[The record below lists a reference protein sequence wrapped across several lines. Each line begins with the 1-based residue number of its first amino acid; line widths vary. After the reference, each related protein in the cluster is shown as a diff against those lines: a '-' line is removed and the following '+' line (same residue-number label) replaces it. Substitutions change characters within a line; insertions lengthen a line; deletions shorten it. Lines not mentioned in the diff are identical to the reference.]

1 MKKNLIII
9 LVSTSL
15 VLSGCTWFGSSTPAT
30 PKKVAP
36 APIGTLVT
44 PHPIAGLVVPSCDK
58 LYADLSK
65 KFPKD
70 SADESYRAAA
80 AILFSN
86 SQNAAATACCENIKD
101 PAAKLKCKK

>member
-1 MKKNLIII
+1 MKKNILISI
-9 LVSTSL
+9 VSTTL
-15 VLSGCTWFGSSTPAT
+15 ILSGCTWFSKPVETAPA
-30 PKKVAP
+30 KVAP
-36 APIGTLVT
+36 DPIGKLVT
-44 PHPIAGLVVPSCDK
+44 PHPIKGLVVPSCQK

-86 SQNAAATACCENIKD
+86 NQKDDANSCCDNIKD
-101 PAAKLKCKK
+101 ETLKKACRK